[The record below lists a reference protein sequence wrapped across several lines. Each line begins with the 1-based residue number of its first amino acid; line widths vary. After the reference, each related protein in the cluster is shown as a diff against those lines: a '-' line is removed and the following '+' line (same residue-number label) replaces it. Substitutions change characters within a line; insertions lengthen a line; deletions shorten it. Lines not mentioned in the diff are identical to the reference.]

1 MINKKS
7 IFRII
12 LLLVIGGVFGAI
24 FSLGL
29 LKFKDTGGLAKLS
42 FIVDFLINNNI
53 YIFIF
58 LVIVLY
64 LPSVYLFVKGKK
76 LFEKLDEL
84 SDEEYDV
91 KSKVANKKLD
101 ISLTLNSIFMVL
113 NFIVFGTTIN
123 RSSDNFFIVL
133 IIFLIN
139 MLALS
144 FLEIYAVK
152 FIQKLDNR
160 LKGDPTS
167 FKFNK
172 EFIDSCDEA
181 EKLIIYKSGYHAFQ
195 ISKSTSLGFIIIT
208 MIGNTVL
215 DTGAL
220 PVIIS
225 GIWML
230 VNIAS
235 YGYYSVYK
243 KQN

>member
-1 MINKKS
+1 
-7 IFRII
+7 
-12 LLLVIGGVFGAI
+12 L
-24 FSLGL
+24 
-29 LKFKDTGGLAKLS
+29 DKLS
-42 FIVDFLINNNI
+42 D
-53 YIFIF
+53 
-58 LVIVLY
+58 
-64 LPSVYLFVKGKK
+64 
-76 LFEKLDEL
+76 D
-84 SDEEYDV
+84 EYDI

-139 MLALS
+139 MLAIS

-167 FKFNK
+167 FKFNE
-172 EFIDSCDEA
+172 EFLDSCDEA
-181 EKLIIYKSGYHAFQ
+181 EKLIIYKSGYYAFQ

-225 GIWML
+225 GVWML